1 MNLFSSDREIDAAA
15 AALVLVGLTATE
27 ALALAKQRVEQRRA
41 HVGSIT
47 KVLPAAEYGPI
58 GGKS

>member
-15 AALVLVGLTATE
+15 ADLVLRGLTPTE
-27 ALALAKQRVEQRRA
+27 ALALAQQRVAQQRA
-41 HVGSIT
+41 HVGSIA
-47 KVLPAAEYGPI
+47 KVLPVSEYGPI